1 MINDS
6 AGVMTKVR
14 AALGRTAPL
23 KTAPVPPE
31 LADNV
36 IRLTAATANLA
47 ELFAARAIAC
57 KMGVETVDPVSL
69 PGRVVEFLQSRNV
82 RRVALPKSD
91 LLERL
96 GIGSALTAAGLEVMN
111 WPQMTLDA
119 LYDVDGA
126 VTDVFKAVA
135 ETGSLVLRSSP
146 THGRALSLVPM
157 VHVAIVEQANFLADL
172 VDLFS
177 LLTAEKNSTG
187 ITIITGPSK
196 TADIEMNLVTGVH
209 GPGVVQVFI
218 V

>member
-14 AALGRTAPL
+14 QALGRSAPL
-23 KTAPVPPE
+23 TAAPVPPE
-31 LADNV
+31 LTDNV
-36 IRLTAATANLA
+36 IRLAAATVNLA
-47 ELFAARAIAC
+47 ELFTARAIAC
-57 KMGVETVDPVSL
+57 KMGVETVDFVAL
-69 PGRVVEFLQSRNV
+69 PGRVVEFLHLRKV
-82 RRVALPKSD
+82 RRIALPQSD
-91 LLERL
+91 LLEKL
-96 GIGSALTAAGLEVMN
+96 GIGSALTAAGLEVRT

-135 ETGSLVLRSSP
+135 ETGSLVVRSSP

-157 VHVAIVEQANFLADL
+157 VHVAIVERANFLADL
-172 VDLFS
+172 VDLFA
-177 LLTAEKNSTG
+177 LLTAENNSSG

-209 GPGVVQVFI
+209 GPGVVQIFI